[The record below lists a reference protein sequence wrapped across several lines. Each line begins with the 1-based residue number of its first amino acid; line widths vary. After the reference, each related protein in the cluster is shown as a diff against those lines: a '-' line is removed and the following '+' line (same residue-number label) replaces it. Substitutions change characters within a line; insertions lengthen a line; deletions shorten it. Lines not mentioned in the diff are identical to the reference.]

1 MRKIAMRGTILLVL
15 LSMGFTSYTQEKKD
29 TTDLGEFVVTGTRFR
44 TPIEKSG
51 KTIYKITREF
61 IDKSPG
67 KSVADL
73 LNEVPA
79 LQTDGN
85 FGNPGT
91 NLEYYVRGA
100 RSKYTLVLIDGV
112 PMNDPTGISLFYDL
126 RYLPVQQVESIEV
139 LKGGLS
145 ALYGSNAAAGVINIK
160 LRENQSEKIQG
171 SIDLNAGSFGA
182 FGINANLNGTS
193 NDFNYGVS
201 FNRIAYDGFSA
212 AAQMDP
218 TASFDDDGFTKTNIL
233 FRGGYKAN
241 DQFDIDFTVA
251 FDDFKADIDAFSF
264 TDELNA
270 FSDNQQLRIGVRP
283 QLKFKNGKSA
293 LSVSYI
299 DNERVFQNAFPS
311 TFKGENLQIDQT
323 NEFEISEYVKALFG
337 VNVQRLKDNS
347 ENQEGDFTIVD
358 PYASFV
364 FESDQGLNFHVG
376 LRLNTHSDYE
386 NELMTTVNPSWL
398 IDLGN
403 DIELKPFLSIS
414 NAYNTPS
421 LFQINSPFFGNAN
434 LAPEKTNSYEFGTAL
449 YTKSG
454 LTYNFAFFRRD
465 EDNAIDFLSIF
476 DNMGNFIGGNYI
488 NLDTR
493 REVQG
498 IETDVTWMVNDKVTF
513 TANYSKLAT
522 NNDALFSRIPK
533 EKYGF
538 GMLFTPIEASSIN
551 IRYNHTGERRIS
563 PFSSDMLESYSLVD
577 IALRKQFL
585 SKKLTA
591 YGSVNNI
598 FDQEFVGVVG
608 FTTMGRNYTVGLSF
622 DF

>member
-1 MRKIAMRGTILLVL
+1 MTIIRMRGTILLVL
-15 LSMGFTSYTQEKKD
+15 LSIGFMTYAQERKD

-67 KSVADL
+67 KTVVDL

-79 LQTDGN
+79 VQTDGN
-85 FGNPGT
+85 FGTPGT
-91 NLEYYVRGA
+91 NIEYYVRGA

-126 RYLPVQQVESIEV
+126 RYLPVQQVESIEI

-145 ALYGSNAAAGVINIK
+145 ALYGSNAAAGVINIT
-160 LRENQSEKIQG
+160 LRENQSEKLQG
-171 SIDLNAGSFGA
+171 SIDLNTGSFGA
-182 FGINANLNGTS
+182 FGVNANVNGTS
-193 NDFNYGVS
+193 DKFDYGLS
-201 FNRIAYDGFSA
+201 FNRVSFDGFSA
-212 AAQMDP
+212 AEQTDA
-218 TASFDDDGFTKTNIL
+218 TANFDDDGFIKTNLL
-233 FRGGYKAN
+233 FRGGYKAS

-270 FSDNQQLRIGVRP
+270 FSDNQQLRVGFRP
-283 QLKFKNGKSA
+283 QVKFKNGKSA

-299 DNERVFQNAFPS
+299 NNERVFQSAFPS
-311 TFKGENLQIDQT
+311 TFEAENVQIDQT
-323 NEFEISEYVKALFG
+323 NEFEISEYAKILFG
-337 VNVQRLKDNS
+337 LNVQRLKDNS

-358 PYASFV
+358 PYASVV
-364 FESDQGLNFHVG
+364 FESNQGLNLHVG

-386 NELMTTVNPSWL
+386 NQLMTTINPSWL
-398 IDLGN
+398 IDLSDN
-403 DIELKPFLSIS
+403 IDLKPFLSIS

-421 LFQINSPFFGNAN
+421 LFQINSPSFGNAN
-434 LAPEKTNSYEFGTAL
+434 LSPEKTNSYEFGTAL
-449 YTKSG
+449 YAKSG
-454 LTYNFAFFRRD
+454 LTYNIAIFRRD
-465 EDNAIDFLSIF
+465 EDNAIDFLSSF
-476 DNMGNFIGGNYI
+476 DSAGNFIGGNYI
-488 NLDTR
+488 NLDAR

-498 IETDVTWMVNDKVTF
+498 IETDITWTATDKVTF

-533 EKYGF
+533 EKYGV
-538 GMLFTPIEASSIN
+538 GLLFTPIEASSIN
-551 IRYNHTGERRIS
+551 IRYNHTGERRVS
-563 PFSSDMLESYSLVD
+563 PFSDTMLESFSLVD

-591 YGSVNNI
+591 YGSVNNV
-598 FDQEFVGVVG
+598 FDEEFVGVVG
-608 FTTMGRNYTVGLSF
+608 FATMGRNYSVGLSF

>member
-1 MRKIAMRGTILLVL
+1 MTKIRMRGAILLVL
-15 LSMGFTSYTQEKKD
+15 LSMGFLSYAQERND

-44 TPIEKSG
+44 TPVEKSG
-51 KTIYKITREF
+51 KTIYKLTRAF

-67 KSVADL
+67 KTVADL

-79 LQTDGN
+79 VQTDGN
-85 FGNPGT
+85 FGTPGT
-91 NLEYYVRGA
+91 NIEYYVRGA

-126 RYLPVQQVESIEV
+126 RYLPANQVESIEI

-145 ALYGSNAAAGVINIK
+145 ALYGSNAAAGVINIT
-160 LRENQSEKIQG
+160 LRDNAQEPIRG
-171 SIDLNAGSFGA
+171 SVDVNGGSFGA
-182 FGINANLNGTS
+182 LGINANVNGTR

-201 FNRIAYDGFSA
+201 FNRTSFDGFSA
-212 AAQMDP
+212 AAQNDP
-218 TASFDDDGFTKTNIL
+218 TASFDDDGFEKTNVL
-233 FRGGYKAN
+233 FKGGYQAS

-251 FDDFKADIDAFSF
+251 YDDFKADIDAFSF

-270 FSDNQQLRIGVRP
+270 FADYQQFRFGIRP
-283 QLKFKNGKSA
+283 RLSFKNGRSA
-293 LSVSYI
+293 LNISYI
-299 DNERVFQNAFPS
+299 NNERIFQNAFPS
-311 TFKGENLQIDQT
+311 TFEGVNFQLDQT
-323 NEFEISEYVKALFG
+323 NEFEISEYAKALFG
-337 VNVQRLKDNS
+337 VNVQRLKNNS

-358 PYASFV
+358 PYASIV
-364 FESDQGLNFHVG
+364 LESDHGLNFHFG
-376 LRLNTHSDYE
+376 LRLNTHSDYD
-386 NELMTTVNPSWL
+386 NQLMTTVNPSWL
-398 IDLGN
+398 IDVSN
-403 DIELKPFLSIS
+403 DISIKPFMSIS

-421 LFQINSPFFGNAN
+421 LFQINSPFFGNSD
-434 LAPEKTNSYEFGTAL
+434 LSPESTNSYEFGTAL
-449 YTKSG
+449 YAKSG

-476 DNMGNFIGGNYI
+476 DNGGNFIGGNYI
-488 NLDTR
+488 NLDSR

-498 IETDVTWMVNDKVTF
+498 IETDVTWEINSKVTL

-533 EKYGF
+533 EKYGV
-538 GMLFTPIEASSIN
+538 GLLFTPIEASSVN
-551 IRYNHTGERRIS
+551 IRYNYTGERRVS
-563 PFSSDMLESYSLVD
+563 PFSDNLLDSYSLVD

-591 YGSVNNI
+591 YGAINNI
-598 FDQEFVGVVG
+598 FDEEFVGVVG
-608 FTTMGRNYTVGLSF
+608 FTTMGRNYTIGLNF

>member
-1 MRKIAMRGTILLVL
+1 MLSVL
-15 LSMGFTSYTQEKKD
+15 LCISFLSFAQERKD

-61 IDKSPG
+61 IDRSPG
-67 KSVADL
+67 KTVADL

-85 FGNPGT
+85 FGAPGT
-91 NLEYYVRGA
+91 NMEYYVRGA

-126 RYLPVQQVESIEV
+126 RYIPVQQVESIEV

-160 LRENQSEKIQG
+160 LRENQGKELQG
-171 SIDLNAGSFGA
+171 SIDVNGGSFGA
-182 FGINANLNGTS
+182 FGINANVNGTS
-193 NDFNYGVS
+193 NDFNYGLS
-201 FNRIAYDGFSA
+201 FNRITYDGFSA
-212 AAQMDP
+212 AEETDP
-218 TASFDDDGFTKTNIL
+218 TANYDADGFQKTNLL
-233 FRGGYKAN
+233 FKGGYKASE
-241 DQFDIDFTVA
+241 QFDIDFTVA
-251 FDDFKADIDAFSF
+251 YDDFRADIDAFSF

-270 FSDNQQLRIGVRP
+270 FSDNQQLRIGMRP
-283 QLKFKNGKSA
+283 QFKFKNGKSA

-311 TFKGENLQIDQT
+311 TFEGNNLQIDQT
-323 NEFEISEYVKALFG
+323 NEFEISEYAKALFG
-337 VNVQRLKDNS
+337 VNVQRLQDNS

-364 FESDQGLNFHVG
+364 FESDQGLNLHVG
-376 LRLNTHSDYE
+376 LRLNTHSDYD

-398 IDLGN
+398 I
-403 DIELKPFLSIS
+403 ELNNNFQIKPFLSVS

-421 LFQINSPFFGNAN
+421 LFQINSPSFGNAN

-449 YTKSG
+449 YGKKG
-454 LTYNFAFFRRD
+454 LTYNFAFFKRD
-465 EDNAIDFLSIF
+465 EDNAIDFLSTF
-476 DNMGNFIGGNYI
+476 DDMGNFIGGSYI
-488 NLDTR
+488 NLDTP

-498 IETDVTWMVNDKVTF
+498 IETDLTWDITDKVTF

-533 EKYGF
+533 EKF
-538 GMLFTPIEASSIN
+538 GLGLLLTPVEASSIN
-551 IRYNHTGERRIS
+551 IRYNYTGERRIS
-563 PFSSDMLESYSLVD
+563 PFSTDMLDGYSLVD

-585 SKKLTA
+585 AKKLTA

-598 FDQEFVGVVG
+598 FDEAFVGVVG
-608 FTTMGRNYTVGLSF
+608 FTTMGRNYAVGLSF
-622 DF
+622 NF